1 MFLHLTFDLYD
12 FCKNFSNVFSYC
24 FQVFMNYDLK
34 PSWGK
39 NFGQNRILIK
49 ASTLSNRV
57 FMIRALD
64 EFVLAVNDESL
75 LYFFDNSI

>member
-1 MFLHLTFDLYD
+1 
-12 FCKNFSNVFSYC
+12 
-24 FQVFMNYDLK
+24 MNYDLK